1 MLKVEFISYFEAG
14 ATALALIFTFF
25 NYYITLRLNSID
37 QRIKRLEEFEKYSK
51 KNFDLIFK
59 ISGQLDVILDRW
71 FKK

>member
-1 MLKVEFISYFEAG
+1 MEFISYFEAG
-14 ATALALIFTFF
+14 ATALALIFTSF

-71 FKK
+71 FKR

>member
-1 MLKVEFISYFEAG
+1 MEFISYFEAG